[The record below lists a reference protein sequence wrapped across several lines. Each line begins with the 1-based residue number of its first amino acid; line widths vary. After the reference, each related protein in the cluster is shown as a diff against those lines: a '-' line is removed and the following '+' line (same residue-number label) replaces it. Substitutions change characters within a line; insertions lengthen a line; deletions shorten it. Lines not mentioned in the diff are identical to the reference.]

1 MAPAALRT
9 LVVPAG
15 LQDLGPQVAM
25 VPLTA
30 VPGTAVVAAV
40 AATAEAGVRMETALG
55 VDPASAVLYPPGVA
69 ALEPL
74 PL

>member
-1 MAPAALRT
+1 MALAALRT
-9 LVVPAG
+9 LVVPAE

-30 VPGTAVVAAV
+30 VPDMAAAAVEAAVVAGA
-40 AATAEAGVRMETALG
+40 RMETALG
-55 VDPASAVLYPPGVA
+55 ADLASAALYPPGVA

>member
-9 LVVPAG
+9 LGVLAG

-30 VPGTAVVAAV
+30 VPGTVVVAAV
-40 AATAEAGVRMETALG
+40 EAAVEAGARMETALG
-55 VDPASAVLYPPGVA
+55 VDPASAALYPPGVA

>member
-30 VPGTAVVAAV
+30 VPGMAV
-40 AATAEAGVRMETALG
+40 AAEAAVEAGAQMETALG
-55 VDPASAVLYPPGVA
+55 ADPASAALYPPGVA
-69 ALEPL
+69 AL
-74 PL
+74 